1 MYPSKKY
8 TFIHATKTGGTA
20 LEKFFGKH
28 YSNYITGSGHRNKCK
43 SSDNPIIIIRNPIDR
58 VI

>member
-20 LEKFFGKH
+20 ILHFWTFK
-28 YSNYITGSGHRNKCK
+28 T
-43 SSDNPIIIIRNPIDR
+43 PML
-58 VI
+58 